1 MRADTGAPIWKEL
14 NSKCALV
21 RGYQYGQRLFNR
33 TKRDEVAAGKKIVT
47 SCASSNN
54 TSRDAAHAPVVAV
67 HLRMVASHAWFLTIF
82 LMTTSPD
89 TIRVEFDA
97 LVVGEG

>member
-1 MRADTGAPIWKEL
+1 MERIKF
-14 NSKCALV
+14 KCALV

-33 TKRDEVAAGKKIVT
+33 TKRDEVAAGKTFIT

-54 TSRDAAHAPVVAV
+54 TSRDAAHAPAVAV